1 MAALQLLF
9 PAFDSEADLSLLQ
22 ALLNG
27 IPISEKHLNAE
38 DFEEAVLSEIMNQT
52 PVFQKAV
59 YKGEF
64 TDGDNALDFV
74 MNQPNVMPRYLFF
87 FKTLSF
93 RFLIIFVFAINRTYL
108 ANASYVYYFTYEDR
122 TNIFRIL
129 VYFAPSMCVAS
140 VCN

>member
-1 MAALQLLF
+1 MVQN
-9 PAFDSEADLSLLQ
+9 LSLLQ

-64 TDGDNALDFV
+64 TDGDNALDYI
-74 MNQPNVMPRYLFF
+74 MNQPNVMPRYLFS

-93 RFLIIFVFAINRTYL
+93 RFLIILVVVVNRTYL
-108 ANASYVYYFTYEDR
+108 ANASYYCSLQKLLSFHLR
-122 TNIFRIL
+122 G
-129 VYFAPSMCVAS
+129 
-140 VCN
+140 